1 MVGGKCTYCGQ
12 VFMVDEEDPDYIT
25 GGRCVDRIATL
36 RCNCEGARVFAY
48 REEQKE
54 KANDNIDL
62 AFNEY
67 ESMRDTLKAAVQGM
81 VEKKF
86 ASITIKNSDGVT
98 GKLSITGKGTIR
110 VSKTVQKKVE
120 FDE

>member
-1 MVGGKCTYCGQ
+1 MVGGKCNYCGQ

-36 RCNCEGARVFAY
+36 RCNCEGARIFSY

-54 KANDNIDL
+54 KAYDNIDL

-67 ESMRDTLKAAVQGM
+67 EVMRDTLKAAVQGM

-98 GKLSITGKGTIR
+98 GKLSVTGKGTIR

>member
-1 MVGGKCTYCGQ
+1 MVGGKCNYCGQ

-36 RCNCEGARVFAY
+36 RCNCEGARIFSY

-98 GKLSITGKGTIR
+98 GKLSVTGKGTIR

-120 FDE
+120 LDE